1 MQFIKIFNPLKKHIL
16 PVFSL
21 IVVMVMTATNAQ
33 ADFLNFVGTYTG
45 SALVVAADGTET
57 PRDLSVT
64 ISETKK
70 GFRVH
75 WKSIDQKKNKSPNE
89 KSYTIEFVPSNRD
102 TVFAAAMRKNL
113 FGHEVQLNPM
123 EGEPYVWSRIE
134 GDTLTL
140 YSLHVAEHGGYS
152 LQQYDRTITKGGMNL
167 RFKTITDGAVQR
179 VVEAFLQRQ

>member
-1 MQFIKIFNPLKKHIL
+1 MQFIKIFNPFKNHIL

-21 IVVMVMTATNAQ
+21 IVAMVMIATNAQ

-75 WKSIDQKKNKSPNE
+75 WKSIWRQLSKLPWRRKK
-89 KSYTIEFVPSNRD
+89 
-102 TVFAAAMRKNL
+102 
-113 FGHEVQLNPM
+113 
-123 EGEPYVWSRIE
+123 
-134 GDTLTL
+134 
-140 YSLHVAEHGGYS
+140 YSM
-152 LQQYDRTITKGGMNL
+152 I
-167 RFKTITDGAVQR
+167 QR
-179 VVEAFLQRQ
+179 L